1 MGEQKAYDA
10 NVDIPP
16 GVLAGPPGETAA
28 TLFEAGF
35 SCAESIIWT
44 LATRLGA
51 DIADPQRLGAALG
64 GGIARRGL
72 VCGCLSGC
80 AVAFGLLAGRVSR
93 HDDERKEQIYAALE
107 RVLAEVERRH
117 GSLDCRRLTGLDFS
131 KPEDRETFERGVK
144 QDVCIPIL
152 ELTTELAVAELEA
165 LGVGRRP

>member
-1 MGEQKAYDA
+1 MAQHDAVDA

-16 GVLAGPPGETAA
+16 GVLAGPPSEVAA
-28 TLFEAGF
+28 TLFEAGY

-44 LATRLGA
+44 LAARLGA

-72 VCGCLSGC
+72 ICGCLSGC

-117 GSLDCRRLTGLDFS
+117 GALDCRTLTRLDFS
-131 KPEDRETFERGVK
+131 KPEDRQAFEQGVQ
-144 QDVCIPIL
+144 QDVCIPVL
-152 ELTTELAVAELEA
+152 ELTTELAVAELAA
-165 LGVGRRP
+165 LGVGRKP